1 MVRIHSVYVL
11 LLLYIMCMVWLYV
24 QMLCMSMLNVVVF
37 LVLAYTC
44 TVIFVYIGT
53 IPSEL
58 GNLVALTYMSFSSNS
73 LSGMYT

>member
-1 MVRIHSVYVL
+1 MVCIHSVYVL

-24 QMLCMSMLNVVVF
+24 QMLCMSMLYVVVF
-37 LVLAYTC
+37 LVLSYTC
-44 TVIFVYIGT
+44 TVIFLYIGT

-58 GNLVALTYMSFSSNS
+58 GNLVALTYMTFRANS

>member
-1 MVRIHSVYVL
+1 MVCIHSVYVL

-58 GNLVALTYMSFSSNS
+58 GNLIALSNMNFGYNS
-73 LSGMYT
+73 LSGTYT

>member
-37 LVLAYTC
+37 LVLSYTC
-44 TVIFVYIGT
+44 TVIFLYIGT

-58 GNLVALTYMSFSSNS
+58 GNLIALSNMNFGYNS
-73 LSGMYT
+73 LSGTYT